1 MDKLILKFKGNVIKE
16 YPIAGDQIKI
26 GREDDSDIVI
36 DNAAVSRDHAKIEQ
50 AGGGY
55 VVSDLNSTNGTF
67 VNENRI
73 TQGVKLQDGDIIIVG
88 KHTITLELEFKVEA
102 QPATDFGGTM
112 ILDTKQQHE
121 LLGKQKM
128 KAVVTPVEEKQ
139 AKLIVIQSGERK
151 EYKITKDVTVI
162 GKSRTSD
169 VVLEGF
175 LVPQKVATIKKE
187 GTSFYITGYGGWIQV
202 NVNGRI
208 VGKNWKLYPNDTI
221 EVRKAKI
228 IFEYK

>member
-1 MDKLILKFKGNVIKE
+1 MDKLILKFKDNVIKE
-16 YPIAGDQIKI
+16 YPIAGDRIKI
-26 GREDDSDIVI
+26 GREEDNDIVI
-36 DNAAVSRDHAKIEQ
+36 DNAAVSRHHAKIER

-88 KHTITLELEFKVEA
+88 KHTITLESEFKVEA
-102 QPATDFGGTM
+102 QPAADFGGTM

-121 LLGKQKM
+121 LLGKQM
-128 KAVVTPVEEKQ
+128 KAAVTPVEEKQ

-175 LVPQKVATIKKE
+175 LVPQMAATIKKE
-187 GTSFYITGYGGWIQV
+187 GKSFYITGYGGWIRV

-208 VGKNWKLYPNDTI
+208 AGKNWKLYPNDTI
-221 EVRKAKI
+221 EVRKVKI

>member
-1 MDKLILKFKGNVIKE
+1 MDKLILKFKDNVIKE
-16 YPIAGDQIKI
+16 YPITGDQVKI
-26 GREDDSDIVI
+26 GREEDNDIVI
-36 DNAAVSRDHAKIEQ
+36 DNAAVSRHHAKIKR

-55 VVSDLNSTNGTF
+55 IVEDLNSTNGTF

-73 TQGVKLQDGDIIIVG
+73 TQQEKLQDGDIIIVG
-88 KHTITLELEFKVEA
+88 KHTMILESEFKVEA
-102 QPATDFGGTM
+102 QSGADFGGTM

-121 LLGKQKM
+121 LLAKQM
-128 KAVVTPVEEKQ
+128 KADVTPVEEKQ
-139 AKLIVIQSGERK
+139 AKLIVIQSGKRK

-162 GKSRTSD
+162 GKSSTSD

-175 LVPQKVATIKKE
+175 LVPQMVATIKKE
-187 GTSFYITGYGGWIQV
+187 GKSFHITGYGGWIQV

-221 EVRKAKI
+221 EVRSVKI